1 MSEPDNA
8 TPQAQGGSPTE
19 SDAVEHTL
27 SAHSRRNTGE
37 DSSMAASNHSAGT
50 SSSKRSTKGSRSSL
64 RRRSSGL
71 FAAARASFYR
81 SNKQSGASVETL
93 RGNTGASFEGY
104 ATVQRGDGGEM
115 GLPSLFFCCG
125 SKKDG
130 LCFVLI
136 KGYHCFVF
144 KDEESKSPKYAI
156 ELMNRHAVI
165 QPSQDG
171 TIIPRV
177 PHPGAKQ
184 DTTYTTIQLETGL
197 GDIEYK
203 LTFANMDD
211 GLASKFCNAVAV
223 SSNEASTEQVRKR
236 LGHEGLLNKRSSV
249 KYANAI
255 GAEKA
260 KEQPEAPMGAGE
272 VLAGIPSPGY

>member
-1 MSEPDNA
+1 
-8 TPQAQGGSPTE
+8 
-19 SDAVEHTL
+19 
-27 SAHSRRNTGE
+27 
-37 DSSMAASNHSAGT
+37 MASSNHSTGG
-50 SSSKRSTKGSRSSL
+50 SSSKRSIKGG
-64 RRRSSGL
+64 RRSSGL

-104 ATVQRGDGGEM
+104 ATVQRGDGDM
-115 GLPSLFFCCG
+115 NISLFCCG

-171 TIIPRV
+171 IIPRV

-211 GLASKFCNAVAV
+211 GLASKFCNAVSV

-272 VLAGIPSPGY
+272 VLAGMPSPGY